1 MFNLK
6 DIRAMY
12 EKLNSAWKIY
22 EMKKFNNK
30 YILKNE
36 PYKELSVISNV
47 TQCMS
52 NGIWNL
58 LYNSNFEGMSEICC
72 IRYTNK
78 DQLLLFFDIMQ
89 KFQYIQYYNDLI
101 KIILEDILPNME
113 IFFDYT
119 QLEYVKIYK
128 MISIL
133 YQGLDPKI
141 PILVR
146 INK

>member
-58 LYNSNFEGMSEICC
+58 LYNSNFEGIEL
-72 IRYTNK
+72 N
-78 DQLLLFFDIMQ
+78 FF
-89 KFQYIQYYNDLI
+89 YN
-101 KIILEDILPNME
+101 
-113 IFFDYT
+113 
-119 QLEYVKIYK
+119 
-128 MISIL
+128 
-133 YQGLDPKI
+133 
-141 PILVR
+141 
-146 INK
+146 

>member
-1 MFNLK
+1 
-6 DIRAMY
+6 
-12 EKLNSAWKIY
+12 
-22 EMKKFNNK
+22 
-30 YILKNE
+30 
-36 PYKELSVISNV
+36 
-47 TQCMS
+47 
-52 NGIWNL
+52 
-58 LYNSNFEGMSEICC
+58 MSEICC

-101 KIILEDILPNME
+101 KIILKDILPNME
-113 IFFDYT
+113 IFFNYT

-133 YQGLDPKI
+133 CQGLDPKI

>member
-1 MFNLK
+1 
-6 DIRAMY
+6 
-12 EKLNSAWKIY
+12 
-22 EMKKFNNK
+22 
-30 YILKNE
+30 
-36 PYKELSVISNV
+36 
-47 TQCMS
+47 
-52 NGIWNL
+52 
-58 LYNSNFEGMSEICC
+58 MSEICC

>member
-1 MFNLK
+1 MLFFFFL
-6 DIRAMY
+6 
-12 EKLNSAWKIY
+12 
-22 EMKKFNNK
+22 
-30 YILKNE
+30 
-36 PYKELSVISNV
+36 
-47 TQCMS
+47 
-52 NGIWNL
+52 
-58 LYNSNFEGMSEICC
+58 GMSEICC

-101 KIILEDILPNME
+101 KIILKDILPNME
-113 IFFDYT
+113 IFFNYT

-133 YQGLDPKI
+133 CQGLDPKI

>member
-1 MFNLK
+1 
-6 DIRAMY
+6 
-12 EKLNSAWKIY
+12 
-22 EMKKFNNK
+22 
-30 YILKNE
+30 
-36 PYKELSVISNV
+36 
-47 TQCMS
+47 
-52 NGIWNL
+52 
-58 LYNSNFEGMSEICC
+58 MSEICC

-101 KIILEDILPNME
+101 KIIIEDILPNMK

-128 MISIL
+128 MIFIL

>member
-1 MFNLK
+1 
-6 DIRAMY
+6 
-12 EKLNSAWKIY
+12 
-22 EMKKFNNK
+22 
-30 YILKNE
+30 
-36 PYKELSVISNV
+36 
-47 TQCMS
+47 
-52 NGIWNL
+52 
-58 LYNSNFEGMSEICC
+58 MSEICC

-89 KFQYIQYYNDLI
+89 KFQYIQYYSDLI
-101 KIILEDILPNME
+101 KIIVEDILPNMKT
-113 IFFDYT
+113 FFDYT

>member
-1 MFNLK
+1 MNTLF
-6 DIRAMY
+6 
-12 EKLNSAWKIY
+12 
-22 EMKKFNNK
+22 
-30 YILKNE
+30 
-36 PYKELSVISNV
+36 SVFFF
-47 TQCMS
+47 
-52 NGIWNL
+52 L
-58 LYNSNFEGMSEICC
+58 GMSEICC

-101 KIILEDILPNME
+101 KIIIEDILPNMK

-128 MISIL
+128 MIFIL

>member
-1 MFNLK
+1 MNTLF
-6 DIRAMY
+6 
-12 EKLNSAWKIY
+12 
-22 EMKKFNNK
+22 
-30 YILKNE
+30 
-36 PYKELSVISNV
+36 SVIFFFF
-47 TQCMS
+47 
-52 NGIWNL
+52 L
-58 LYNSNFEGMSEICC
+58 GMSEICC

-78 DQLLLFFDIMQ
+78 EQLLLFFNIMQ

-101 KIILEDILPNME
+101 KIIVDDILPNMK
-113 IFFDYT
+113 IFDYT

>member
-1 MFNLK
+1 MN
-6 DIRAMY
+6 
-12 EKLNSAWKIY
+12 
-22 EMKKFNNK
+22 
-30 YILKNE
+30 ILF
-36 PYKELSVISNV
+36 SVFFFF
-47 TQCMS
+47 
-52 NGIWNL
+52 L
-58 LYNSNFEGMSEICC
+58 GMSEICC

-101 KIILEDILPNME
+101 KIIIEDILPNMK

-128 MISIL
+128 MIFIL